1 MHDIDDVYEILD
13 TATFAQSEE
22 SDMKRSNANVN
33 TDSPMG
39 AMLTYG
45 SEVAR
50 LWVDDTVLPQY
61 VKEAV
66 DDNIIYI
73 HDKDFYGLTMTCCQ
87 IDLSQLFEHGFNT
100 GHGHIRPPK
109 SIGTAAALAC
119 IAIQSNQN
127 DMFGGQSVPAFD
139 YYLAPYVKMTYEK
152 NVAELN
158 RLVSAFGGKPDQ
170 YSRVPEFAWNK
181 TVEQTDQAMEALIH
195 NLNTMHS
202 RAGAQVPFSS
212 LNYGTDT
219 SRWGRQVIHSLLK
232 ATHQGMG
239 NGETPIFPVQIFK
252 IKEGVNYNP
261 EDPNYDLF
269 QLAMRV
275 SAERLFPNFSF
286 MDSPYNAQYLKRDED
301 GHIDPDT
308 EVAYMGCADAR
319 ETITVKDG
327 DSVNVMGIGAAVKKY
342 AEREDVSV
350 WDSNAG
356 RFVKVLTWIEN
367 PERGNWFHVKFSNGR
382 SLTLTGDHP
391 LPTQRGRVFVEDMVV
406 GDKVPIADTPVIDGE
421 RKTSLYDPWLLGV
434 LVCDSSYDGNMM
446 VSLGLD
452 EYDIATR
459 IKAVCGERNV
469 RFKEQHRGEKGN
481 YLEVHIKRGSGLSK
495 QLLTD
500 LFGGVRKMDRSL
512 PCDFLAWNR
521 HDRLELLAGIIDAD
535 GYINTGK
542 GCTIQIGSTN
552 KTLALQQLELLRS
565 LGVPAKLYENFYGNG
580 DKIRYRVEA
589 QAPDDLMLTSAKKQV
604 KMGAAR
610 SKPKNAKYAQV
621 VSIEFI
627 GERGKKSY
635 DLETESDRFDLSGIN
650 SHNCRT
656 RVMAN
661 VNGPET
667 TSGRGN
673 LSFTSVNLVRCALE
687 SKGSFDIFLK
697 NVYDACTIARDQLLH
712 RFEIQKHRHVYNY
725 PFLMGNGVYL
735 DSGDLEW
742 DDEIESALV
751 HGTLS
756 IGFIGLAEAMF
767 CIFGQHHGE
776 SDAVWKHAFDTVRF
790 MRDFCDRESEE
801 HRLNFSLLATP
812 AEGLSGKFV
821 GKDKEKFGEIPG
833 VTDKDYYTN
842 SFHVPVYYN
851 IGVAEKIEKEAPF
864 HSLCNAGH
872 ITYVELDGDT
882 TSNLSAFETIVR
894 HMHDCGIGYGA
905 INHPVDRCP
914 ICNYQGVIYDECPK
928 CHRKEFEAVPEEY
941 RSMIDDLRR
950 TMGTH

>member
-181 TVEQTDQAMEALIH
+181 TVEQTDQAMEALVH

-202 RAGAQVPFSS
+202 RAGAQVPFST

-308 EVAYMGCADAR
+308 EVAYMG
-319 ETITVKDG
+319 
-327 DSVNVMGIGAAVKKY
+327 
-342 AEREDVSV
+342 
-350 WDSNAG
+350 
-356 RFVKVLTWIEN
+356 
-367 PERGNWFHVKFSNGR
+367 
-382 SLTLTGDHP
+382 
-391 LPTQRGRVFVEDMVV
+391 
-406 GDKVPIADTPVIDGE
+406 
-421 RKTSLYDPWLLGV
+421 
-434 LVCDSSYDGNMM
+434 
-446 VSLGLD
+446 
-452 EYDIATR
+452 
-459 IKAVCGERNV
+459 
-469 RFKEQHRGEKGN
+469 
-481 YLEVHIKRGSGLSK
+481 
-495 QLLTD
+495 
-500 LFGGVRKMDRSL
+500 
-512 PCDFLAWNR
+512 
-521 HDRLELLAGIIDAD
+521 
-535 GYINTGK
+535 
-542 GCTIQIGSTN
+542 
-552 KTLALQQLELLRS
+552 
-565 LGVPAKLYENFYGNG
+565 
-580 DKIRYRVEA
+580 
-589 QAPDDLMLTSAKKQV
+589 
-604 KMGAAR
+604 
-610 SKPKNAKYAQV
+610 
-621 VSIEFI
+621 
-627 GERGKKSY
+627 
-635 DLETESDRFDLSGIN
+635 
-650 SHNCRT
+650 CRT

>member
-66 DDNIIYI
+66 DDNLIWI

-127 DMFGGQSVPAFD
+127 DMFGGQAVPAFD

-202 RAGAQVPFSS
+202 RAGAQVPFST

-219 SRWGRQVIHSLLK
+219 SRWGRQVIYSLLK
-232 ATHQGMG
+232 ATHRGMG

-308 EVAYMGCADAR
+308 EVAYMG
-319 ETITVKDG
+319 
-327 DSVNVMGIGAAVKKY
+327 
-342 AEREDVSV
+342 
-350 WDSNAG
+350 
-356 RFVKVLTWIEN
+356 
-367 PERGNWFHVKFSNGR
+367 
-382 SLTLTGDHP
+382 
-391 LPTQRGRVFVEDMVV
+391 
-406 GDKVPIADTPVIDGE
+406 
-421 RKTSLYDPWLLGV
+421 
-434 LVCDSSYDGNMM
+434 
-446 VSLGLD
+446 
-452 EYDIATR
+452 
-459 IKAVCGERNV
+459 
-469 RFKEQHRGEKGN
+469 
-481 YLEVHIKRGSGLSK
+481 
-495 QLLTD
+495 
-500 LFGGVRKMDRSL
+500 
-512 PCDFLAWNR
+512 
-521 HDRLELLAGIIDAD
+521 
-535 GYINTGK
+535 
-542 GCTIQIGSTN
+542 
-552 KTLALQQLELLRS
+552 
-565 LGVPAKLYENFYGNG
+565 
-580 DKIRYRVEA
+580 
-589 QAPDDLMLTSAKKQV
+589 
-604 KMGAAR
+604 
-610 SKPKNAKYAQV
+610 
-621 VSIEFI
+621 
-627 GERGKKSY
+627 
-635 DLETESDRFDLSGIN
+635 
-650 SHNCRT
+650 CRT

-905 INHPVDRCP
+905 VNHPVDRDP
-914 ICNYQGVIYDECPK
+914 ICGYRGVIYDTCP
-928 CHRKEFEAVPEEY
+928 CCGRKEFEAVPMEKRKMVDEI
-941 RSMIDDLRR
+941 RKSGLM
-950 TMGTH
+950 

>member
-1 MHDIDDVYEILD
+1 MSGRRNMHDIDDVYEILD

-50 LWVDDTVLPQY
+50 LWVDDTIIPQY

-286 MDSPYNAQYLKRDED
+286 MDAPYNAQYLKRDED

-308 EVAYMGCADAR
+308 EVAYMG
-319 ETITVKDG
+319 
-327 DSVNVMGIGAAVKKY
+327 
-342 AEREDVSV
+342 
-350 WDSNAG
+350 
-356 RFVKVLTWIEN
+356 
-367 PERGNWFHVKFSNGR
+367 
-382 SLTLTGDHP
+382 
-391 LPTQRGRVFVEDMVV
+391 
-406 GDKVPIADTPVIDGE
+406 
-421 RKTSLYDPWLLGV
+421 
-434 LVCDSSYDGNMM
+434 
-446 VSLGLD
+446 
-452 EYDIATR
+452 
-459 IKAVCGERNV
+459 
-469 RFKEQHRGEKGN
+469 
-481 YLEVHIKRGSGLSK
+481 
-495 QLLTD
+495 
-500 LFGGVRKMDRSL
+500 
-512 PCDFLAWNR
+512 
-521 HDRLELLAGIIDAD
+521 
-535 GYINTGK
+535 
-542 GCTIQIGSTN
+542 
-552 KTLALQQLELLRS
+552 
-565 LGVPAKLYENFYGNG
+565 
-580 DKIRYRVEA
+580 
-589 QAPDDLMLTSAKKQV
+589 
-604 KMGAAR
+604 
-610 SKPKNAKYAQV
+610 
-621 VSIEFI
+621 
-627 GERGKKSY
+627 
-635 DLETESDRFDLSGIN
+635 
-650 SHNCRT
+650 CRT

-697 NVYDACTIARDQLLH
+697 NVYDACAIARDQLLH

-914 ICNYQGVIYDECPK
+914 ICGYQGVIYDECPT

>member
-1 MHDIDDVYEILD
+1 MHTIEDVYNILD
-13 TATFAQSEE
+13 IATFVQSED

-33 TDSPMG
+33 TDSSMG

-45 SEVAR
+45 SETAR
-50 LWVDDTVLPQY
+50 LWINDVVLPEY
-61 VKEAV
+61 VKDAV
-66 DDNIIYI
+66 DNNLIWI
-73 HDKDFYGLTMTCCQ
+73 HDCDFYGLTMTCCQ

-109 SIGTAAALAC
+109 SIDTAAALAC

-202 RAGAQVPFSS
+202 RAGAQVPFST

-308 EVAYMGCADAR
+308 EVAYMG
-319 ETITVKDG
+319 
-327 DSVNVMGIGAAVKKY
+327 
-342 AEREDVSV
+342 
-350 WDSNAG
+350 
-356 RFVKVLTWIEN
+356 
-367 PERGNWFHVKFSNGR
+367 
-382 SLTLTGDHP
+382 
-391 LPTQRGRVFVEDMVV
+391 
-406 GDKVPIADTPVIDGE
+406 
-421 RKTSLYDPWLLGV
+421 
-434 LVCDSSYDGNMM
+434 
-446 VSLGLD
+446 
-452 EYDIATR
+452 
-459 IKAVCGERNV
+459 
-469 RFKEQHRGEKGN
+469 
-481 YLEVHIKRGSGLSK
+481 
-495 QLLTD
+495 
-500 LFGGVRKMDRSL
+500 
-512 PCDFLAWNR
+512 
-521 HDRLELLAGIIDAD
+521 
-535 GYINTGK
+535 
-542 GCTIQIGSTN
+542 
-552 KTLALQQLELLRS
+552 
-565 LGVPAKLYENFYGNG
+565 
-580 DKIRYRVEA
+580 
-589 QAPDDLMLTSAKKQV
+589 
-604 KMGAAR
+604 
-610 SKPKNAKYAQV
+610 
-621 VSIEFI
+621 
-627 GERGKKSY
+627 
-635 DLETESDRFDLSGIN
+635 
-650 SHNCRT
+650 CRT

-905 INHPVDRCP
+905 INHPVDRDP
-914 ICNYQGVIYDECPK
+914 ICGYRRVIYDTCP
-928 CHRKEFEAVPEEY
+928 CCGRKEFEAVPMEK
-941 RSMIDDLRR
+941 RSDICLK
-950 TMGTH
+950 

>member
-1 MHDIDDVYEILD
+1 MSGRRNMHTIEDVYNILD
-13 TATFAQSEE
+13 TATFVQSED

-33 TDSPMG
+33 TDSSMG

-45 SEVAR
+45 SETAR
-50 LWVDDTVLPQY
+50 LWINDVVLPEY
-61 VKEAV
+61 VKDAV
-66 DDNIIYI
+66 DNNLIWI
-73 HDKDFYGLTMTCCQ
+73 HDCDFYGLTMTCCQ

-158 RLVSAFGGKPDQ
+158 RLASAFGGKPDQ

-181 TVEQTDQAMEALIH
+181 TVEQTDQAMEALVH

-202 RAGAQVPFSS
+202 RAGAQVPFST

-308 EVAYMGCADAR
+308 EVAYMG
-319 ETITVKDG
+319 
-327 DSVNVMGIGAAVKKY
+327 
-342 AEREDVSV
+342 
-350 WDSNAG
+350 
-356 RFVKVLTWIEN
+356 
-367 PERGNWFHVKFSNGR
+367 
-382 SLTLTGDHP
+382 
-391 LPTQRGRVFVEDMVV
+391 
-406 GDKVPIADTPVIDGE
+406 
-421 RKTSLYDPWLLGV
+421 
-434 LVCDSSYDGNMM
+434 
-446 VSLGLD
+446 
-452 EYDIATR
+452 
-459 IKAVCGERNV
+459 
-469 RFKEQHRGEKGN
+469 
-481 YLEVHIKRGSGLSK
+481 
-495 QLLTD
+495 
-500 LFGGVRKMDRSL
+500 
-512 PCDFLAWNR
+512 
-521 HDRLELLAGIIDAD
+521 
-535 GYINTGK
+535 
-542 GCTIQIGSTN
+542 
-552 KTLALQQLELLRS
+552 
-565 LGVPAKLYENFYGNG
+565 
-580 DKIRYRVEA
+580 
-589 QAPDDLMLTSAKKQV
+589 
-604 KMGAAR
+604 
-610 SKPKNAKYAQV
+610 
-621 VSIEFI
+621 
-627 GERGKKSY
+627 
-635 DLETESDRFDLSGIN
+635 
-650 SHNCRT
+650 CRT

-821 GKDKEKFGEIPG
+821 VKDKEKFGEIPG

-905 INHPVDRCP
+905 INHPVDRDP
-914 ICNYQGVIYDECPK
+914 ICGYRGVIYDTCP
-928 CHRKEFEAVPEEY
+928 CCGRKEFEAVPMEK
-941 RSMIDDLRR
+941 RSDICLK
-950 TMGTH
+950 

>member
-1 MHDIDDVYEILD
+1 MSGRRNMHDIDDVYEILD
-13 TATFAQSEE
+13 TATFTQSEE

-50 LWVDDTVLPQY
+50 LWVDDTVLPPY

-66 DDNIIYI
+66 DNNLIWI

-127 DMFGGQSVPAFD
+127 DMFGGQAVPAFD

-158 RLVSAFGGKPDQ
+158 RLVSALGGKPDQ

-181 TVEQTDQAMEALIH
+181 TVEQTDQAMEALVH

-219 SRWGRQVIHSLLK
+219 SRWGRQVIYSLLK
-232 ATHQGMG
+232 ATHRGMG

-286 MDSPYNAQYLKRDED
+286 LDAPYNAQYLKRDED

-406 GDKVPIADTPVIDGE
+406 GDKVPIADTPVINGE
-421 RKTSLYDPWLLGV
+421 AR
-434 LVCDSSYDGNMM
+434 
-446 VSLGLD
+446 
-452 EYDIATR
+452 
-459 IKAVCGERNV
+459 
-469 RFKEQHRGEKGN
+469 
-481 YLEVHIKRGSGLSK
+481 
-495 QLLTD
+495 
-500 LFGGVRKMDRSL
+500 
-512 PCDFLAWNR
+512 
-521 HDRLELLAGIIDAD
+521 
-535 GYINTGK
+535 
-542 GCTIQIGSTN
+542 
-552 KTLALQQLELLRS
+552 
-565 LGVPAKLYENFYGNG
+565 
-580 DKIRYRVEA
+580 
-589 QAPDDLMLTSAKKQV
+589 
-604 KMGAAR
+604 GAAR
-610 SKPKNAKYAQV
+610 SKPKNAKYTQV

-656 RVMAN
+656 RVMSN

-697 NVYDACTIARDQLLH
+697 NVYDACTVARDQLLH

-776 SDAVWKHAFDTVRF
+776 SDAVWEHAFDTVRF

-821 GKDKEKFGEIPG
+821 VKDKEKFGEIPG

-882 TSNLSAFETIVR
+882 TNNLSAFETIVR

-905 INHPVDRCP
+905 INHSVDRDP
-914 ICNYQGVIYDECPK
+914 ICGYRGVIYDTCP
-928 CHRKEFEAVPEEY
+928 CCGRKEFEAVPMEK
-941 RSMIDDLRR
+941 RSDICLK
-950 TMGTH
+950 

>member
-13 TATFAQSEE
+13 IATFAQSEE

-50 LWVDDTVLPQY
+50 LWVNDTIIPQY

-66 DDNIIYI
+66 DNNLIWI
-73 HDKDFYGLTMTCCQ
+73 HDCDFYGLTMTCCQ

-181 TVEQTDQAMEALIH
+181 TVEQTDQAMEALVH

-202 RAGAQVPFSS
+202 RAGAQVPFST

-382 SLTLTGDHP
+382 LLTLTGDHP

-406 GDKVPIADTPVIDGE
+406 GDKVPVANPPVINGE
-421 RKTSLYDPWLLGV
+421 
-434 LVCDSSYDGNMM
+434 
-446 VSLGLD
+446 
-452 EYDIATR
+452 A
-459 IKAVCGERNV
+459 
-469 RFKEQHRGEKGN
+469 
-481 YLEVHIKRGSGLSK
+481 
-495 QLLTD
+495 
-500 LFGGVRKMDRSL
+500 
-512 PCDFLAWNR
+512 
-521 HDRLELLAGIIDAD
+521 
-535 GYINTGK
+535 
-542 GCTIQIGSTN
+542 
-552 KTLALQQLELLRS
+552 
-565 LGVPAKLYENFYGNG
+565 
-580 DKIRYRVEA
+580 
-589 QAPDDLMLTSAKKQV
+589 
-604 KMGAAR
+604 MGAAR
-610 SKPKNAKYAQV
+610 SKPKNAKYTQV

-635 DLETESDRFDLSGIN
+635 DVETESDRFDLSGIN

-905 INHPVDRCP
+905 INHPVDRDP
-914 ICNYQGVIYDECPK
+914 ICGYRGVIYDTCP
-928 CHRKEFEAVPEEY
+928 CCGRKEFEAVPMEK
-941 RSMIDDLRR
+941 RSDICLK
-950 TMGTH
+950 

>member
-61 VKEAV
+61 AKEAV

-158 RLVSAFGGKPDQ
+158 RLASAFGGKPDQ

-308 EVAYMGCADAR
+308 EVAYMGC
-319 ETITVKDG
+319 
-327 DSVNVMGIGAAVKKY
+327 
-342 AEREDVSV
+342 
-350 WDSNAG
+350 
-356 RFVKVLTWIEN
+356 
-367 PERGNWFHVKFSNGR
+367 
-382 SLTLTGDHP
+382 
-391 LPTQRGRVFVEDMVV
+391 
-406 GDKVPIADTPVIDGE
+406 
-421 RKTSLYDPWLLGV
+421 
-434 LVCDSSYDGNMM
+434 
-446 VSLGLD
+446 
-452 EYDIATR
+452 
-459 IKAVCGERNV
+459 
-469 RFKEQHRGEKGN
+469 
-481 YLEVHIKRGSGLSK
+481 
-495 QLLTD
+495 
-500 LFGGVRKMDRSL
+500 
-512 PCDFLAWNR
+512 
-521 HDRLELLAGIIDAD
+521 
-535 GYINTGK
+535 
-542 GCTIQIGSTN
+542 
-552 KTLALQQLELLRS
+552 
-565 LGVPAKLYENFYGNG
+565 
-580 DKIRYRVEA
+580 
-589 QAPDDLMLTSAKKQV
+589 
-604 KMGAAR
+604 
-610 SKPKNAKYAQV
+610 
-621 VSIEFI
+621 
-627 GERGKKSY
+627 
-635 DLETESDRFDLSGIN
+635 
-650 SHNCRT
+650 RT

-776 SDAVWKHAFDTVRF
+776 SDAVWRHAFDTVRF

-821 GKDKEKFGEIPG
+821 VKDKEKFGEIPG

-882 TSNLSAFETIVR
+882 TNNLSAFETIVR

-905 INHPVDRCP
+905 INHPVDRDP
-914 ICNYQGVIYDECPK
+914 ICGYRGVIYDTCP
-928 CHRKEFEAVPEEY
+928 CCGRKEFEAVPMEK
-941 RSMIDDLRR
+941 RSDICLK
-950 TMGTH
+950 

>member
-50 LWVDDTVLPQY
+50 LWVDDTIIPQY

-202 RAGAQVPFSS
+202 RAGAQVPFST

-406 GDKVPIADTPVIDGE
+406 GDKVPVANPPVINGE
-421 RKTSLYDPWLLGV
+421 
-434 LVCDSSYDGNMM
+434 
-446 VSLGLD
+446 
-452 EYDIATR
+452 A
-459 IKAVCGERNV
+459 
-469 RFKEQHRGEKGN
+469 
-481 YLEVHIKRGSGLSK
+481 
-495 QLLTD
+495 
-500 LFGGVRKMDRSL
+500 
-512 PCDFLAWNR
+512 
-521 HDRLELLAGIIDAD
+521 
-535 GYINTGK
+535 
-542 GCTIQIGSTN
+542 
-552 KTLALQQLELLRS
+552 
-565 LGVPAKLYENFYGNG
+565 
-580 DKIRYRVEA
+580 
-589 QAPDDLMLTSAKKQV
+589 
-604 KMGAAR
+604 MGAAR

-735 DSGDLEW
+735 DSDDLEW

-776 SDAVWKHAFDTVRF
+776 SDAVWEHAFDTVRF

-821 GKDKEKFGEIPG
+821 VKDKEKFGEIPG

-905 INHPVDRCP
+905 INHPVDRDP
-914 ICNYQGVIYDECPK
+914 ICGYRGVIYDTCP
-928 CHRKEFEAVPEEY
+928 CCGRKEFEAVPMEK
-941 RSMIDDLRR
+941 RSDICLK
-950 TMGTH
+950 

>member
-50 LWVDDTVLPQY
+50 LWVDDTVIPQY

-139 YYLAPYVKMTYEK
+139 YYLAPYVKLSYEK

-158 RLVSAFGGKPDQ
+158 RLVSVFGGKPDQ

-219 SRWGRQVIHSLLK
+219 SRWGRQVVRSLLK
-232 ATHQGMG
+232 ATHEGMG

-252 IKEGVNYNP
+252 IKEGVNY
-261 EDPNYDLF
+261 EAGDPNYDLF

-286 MDSPYNAQYLKRDED
+286 MDAPYNAQYLKRDED

-308 EVAYMGCADAR
+308 EVAYMG
-319 ETITVKDG
+319 
-327 DSVNVMGIGAAVKKY
+327 
-342 AEREDVSV
+342 
-350 WDSNAG
+350 
-356 RFVKVLTWIEN
+356 
-367 PERGNWFHVKFSNGR
+367 
-382 SLTLTGDHP
+382 
-391 LPTQRGRVFVEDMVV
+391 
-406 GDKVPIADTPVIDGE
+406 
-421 RKTSLYDPWLLGV
+421 
-434 LVCDSSYDGNMM
+434 
-446 VSLGLD
+446 
-452 EYDIATR
+452 
-459 IKAVCGERNV
+459 
-469 RFKEQHRGEKGN
+469 
-481 YLEVHIKRGSGLSK
+481 
-495 QLLTD
+495 
-500 LFGGVRKMDRSL
+500 
-512 PCDFLAWNR
+512 
-521 HDRLELLAGIIDAD
+521 
-535 GYINTGK
+535 
-542 GCTIQIGSTN
+542 
-552 KTLALQQLELLRS
+552 
-565 LGVPAKLYENFYGNG
+565 
-580 DKIRYRVEA
+580 
-589 QAPDDLMLTSAKKQV
+589 
-604 KMGAAR
+604 
-610 SKPKNAKYAQV
+610 
-621 VSIEFI
+621 
-627 GERGKKSY
+627 
-635 DLETESDRFDLSGIN
+635 
-650 SHNCRT
+650 CRT

-735 DSGDLEW
+735 DSSNLEW

-767 CIFGQHHGE
+767 YIFGQHHGE
-776 SDAVWKHAFDTVRF
+776 SDAVWEHAFDTIRF
-790 MRDFCDRESEE
+790 MRDFCDKESEKYE
-801 HRLNFSLLATP
+801 LNFSLLATP

-842 SFHVPVYYN
+842 SFHIPVYYN

-882 TSNLSAFETIVR
+882 TNNLSAFETIIR
-894 HMHDCGIGYGA
+894 HMHDCGVGYGS
-905 INHPVDRCP
+905 INHPVDRDP
-914 ICNYQGVIYDECPK
+914 ICGYRGVIYDTCP
-928 CHRKEFEAVPEEY
+928 CCGRKEFEAVPMEK
-941 RSMIDDLRR
+941 RSDICLK
-950 TMGTH
+950 

>member
-181 TVEQTDQAMEALIH
+181 TVEQTDQAMEALVH

-202 RAGAQVPFSS
+202 RAGAQVPFST

-406 GDKVPIADTPVIDGE
+406 GDKVPVANPPVINGE
-421 RKTSLYDPWLLGV
+421 
-434 LVCDSSYDGNMM
+434 
-446 VSLGLD
+446 
-452 EYDIATR
+452 A
-459 IKAVCGERNV
+459 
-469 RFKEQHRGEKGN
+469 
-481 YLEVHIKRGSGLSK
+481 
-495 QLLTD
+495 
-500 LFGGVRKMDRSL
+500 
-512 PCDFLAWNR
+512 
-521 HDRLELLAGIIDAD
+521 
-535 GYINTGK
+535 
-542 GCTIQIGSTN
+542 
-552 KTLALQQLELLRS
+552 
-565 LGVPAKLYENFYGNG
+565 
-580 DKIRYRVEA
+580 
-589 QAPDDLMLTSAKKQV
+589 
-604 KMGAAR
+604 MGAAR

-697 NVYDACTIARDQLLH
+697 NVYDACAIARDQLLH

>member
-1 MHDIDDVYEILD
+1 MSGRRNMHDIDDVYEILD

-158 RLVSAFGGKPDQ
+158 RLASAFGGKPDQ

-181 TVEQTDQAMEALIH
+181 TVEQTDQAMEALVH

-219 SRWGRQVIHSLLK
+219 SRWGRQVIYSLLK
-232 ATHQGMG
+232 ATHRGMG

-308 EVAYMGCADAR
+308 EVAYMG
-319 ETITVKDG
+319 
-327 DSVNVMGIGAAVKKY
+327 
-342 AEREDVSV
+342 
-350 WDSNAG
+350 
-356 RFVKVLTWIEN
+356 
-367 PERGNWFHVKFSNGR
+367 
-382 SLTLTGDHP
+382 
-391 LPTQRGRVFVEDMVV
+391 
-406 GDKVPIADTPVIDGE
+406 
-421 RKTSLYDPWLLGV
+421 
-434 LVCDSSYDGNMM
+434 
-446 VSLGLD
+446 
-452 EYDIATR
+452 
-459 IKAVCGERNV
+459 
-469 RFKEQHRGEKGN
+469 
-481 YLEVHIKRGSGLSK
+481 
-495 QLLTD
+495 
-500 LFGGVRKMDRSL
+500 
-512 PCDFLAWNR
+512 
-521 HDRLELLAGIIDAD
+521 
-535 GYINTGK
+535 
-542 GCTIQIGSTN
+542 
-552 KTLALQQLELLRS
+552 
-565 LGVPAKLYENFYGNG
+565 
-580 DKIRYRVEA
+580 
-589 QAPDDLMLTSAKKQV
+589 
-604 KMGAAR
+604 
-610 SKPKNAKYAQV
+610 
-621 VSIEFI
+621 
-627 GERGKKSY
+627 
-635 DLETESDRFDLSGIN
+635 
-650 SHNCRT
+650 CRT

-776 SDAVWKHAFDTVRF
+776 SDAVWEHAFDTVRF

-821 GKDKEKFGEIPG
+821 VKDKEKFGEIPG

-882 TSNLSAFETIVR
+882 TNNLSAFETIVR

-905 INHPVDRCP
+905 INHPVDRDP
-914 ICNYQGVIYDECPK
+914 ICGYRGVIYDTCP
-928 CHRKEFEAVPEEY
+928 CCGRKEFEAVPMEK
-941 RSMIDDLRR
+941 RSDICLK
-950 TMGTH
+950 

>member
-13 TATFAQSEE
+13 TATFTQSEE

-50 LWVDDTVLPQY
+50 LWVDDTVLPLY

-66 DDNIIYI
+66 DNNLIWI

-127 DMFGGQSVPAFD
+127 DMFGGQAVPAFD

-158 RLVSAFGGKPDQ
+158 RLVSALGGKPDQ

-181 TVEQTDQAMEALIH
+181 TVEQTDQAMEALVH

-219 SRWGRQVIHSLLK
+219 SRWGRQVIYSLLK
-232 ATHQGMG
+232 ATHRGMG

-286 MDSPYNAQYLKRDED
+286 LDAPYNAQYLKRDED

-406 GDKVPIADTPVIDGE
+406 GDKVPIADTPVINGE
-421 RKTSLYDPWLLGV
+421 AR
-434 LVCDSSYDGNMM
+434 
-446 VSLGLD
+446 
-452 EYDIATR
+452 
-459 IKAVCGERNV
+459 
-469 RFKEQHRGEKGN
+469 
-481 YLEVHIKRGSGLSK
+481 
-495 QLLTD
+495 
-500 LFGGVRKMDRSL
+500 
-512 PCDFLAWNR
+512 
-521 HDRLELLAGIIDAD
+521 
-535 GYINTGK
+535 
-542 GCTIQIGSTN
+542 
-552 KTLALQQLELLRS
+552 
-565 LGVPAKLYENFYGNG
+565 
-580 DKIRYRVEA
+580 
-589 QAPDDLMLTSAKKQV
+589 
-604 KMGAAR
+604 GAAR
-610 SKPKNAKYAQV
+610 SKPKNAKYTQV

-656 RVMAN
+656 RVMSN

-697 NVYDACTIARDQLLH
+697 NVYDACTVARDQLLH

-776 SDAVWKHAFDTVRF
+776 SDAVWEHAFDTVRF

-821 GKDKEKFGEIPG
+821 VKDKEKFGEIPG

-842 SFHVPVYYN
+842 SFHIPVYYN

-882 TSNLSAFETIVR
+882 TNNLSAFETIVR

-905 INHPVDRCP
+905 INHPVDRDP
-914 ICNYQGVIYDECPK
+914 ICGYRGVIYDTCP
-928 CHRKEFEAVPEEY
+928 CCGRKEFEAVPMEK
-941 RSMIDDLRR
+941 RSDICLK
-950 TMGTH
+950 

>member
-181 TVEQTDQAMEALIH
+181 TVEQTDQAMEALVH

-202 RAGAQVPFSS
+202 RAGAQVPFST

-286 MDSPYNAQYLKRDED
+286 MDAPYNAQYLKRDED

-308 EVAYMGCADAR
+308 EVAYMG
-319 ETITVKDG
+319 
-327 DSVNVMGIGAAVKKY
+327 
-342 AEREDVSV
+342 
-350 WDSNAG
+350 
-356 RFVKVLTWIEN
+356 
-367 PERGNWFHVKFSNGR
+367 
-382 SLTLTGDHP
+382 
-391 LPTQRGRVFVEDMVV
+391 
-406 GDKVPIADTPVIDGE
+406 
-421 RKTSLYDPWLLGV
+421 
-434 LVCDSSYDGNMM
+434 
-446 VSLGLD
+446 
-452 EYDIATR
+452 
-459 IKAVCGERNV
+459 
-469 RFKEQHRGEKGN
+469 
-481 YLEVHIKRGSGLSK
+481 
-495 QLLTD
+495 
-500 LFGGVRKMDRSL
+500 
-512 PCDFLAWNR
+512 
-521 HDRLELLAGIIDAD
+521 
-535 GYINTGK
+535 
-542 GCTIQIGSTN
+542 
-552 KTLALQQLELLRS
+552 
-565 LGVPAKLYENFYGNG
+565 
-580 DKIRYRVEA
+580 
-589 QAPDDLMLTSAKKQV
+589 
-604 KMGAAR
+604 
-610 SKPKNAKYAQV
+610 
-621 VSIEFI
+621 
-627 GERGKKSY
+627 
-635 DLETESDRFDLSGIN
+635 
-650 SHNCRT
+650 CRT

-735 DSGDLEW
+735 DSDDLEW

-905 INHPVDRCP
+905 INHPVDRDP
-914 ICNYQGVIYDECPK
+914 ICGYRGVIYDTCP
-928 CHRKEFEAVPEEY
+928 CCGRKEFEAVPMEK
-941 RSMIDDLRR
+941 RSDICLK
-950 TMGTH
+950 

>member
-50 LWVDDTVLPQY
+50 LWVDDTVLPPY

-66 DDNIIYI
+66 DNNLIWI

-127 DMFGGQSVPAFD
+127 DMFGGQAVPAFD

-158 RLVSAFGGKPDQ
+158 RLVSALGGKPDQ

-181 TVEQTDQAMEALIH
+181 TVEQTDQAMEALVH

-219 SRWGRQVIHSLLK
+219 SRWGRQVIYSLLK
-232 ATHQGMG
+232 ATHRGMG

-308 EVAYMGCADAR
+308 EVAYMG
-319 ETITVKDG
+319 
-327 DSVNVMGIGAAVKKY
+327 
-342 AEREDVSV
+342 
-350 WDSNAG
+350 
-356 RFVKVLTWIEN
+356 
-367 PERGNWFHVKFSNGR
+367 
-382 SLTLTGDHP
+382 
-391 LPTQRGRVFVEDMVV
+391 
-406 GDKVPIADTPVIDGE
+406 
-421 RKTSLYDPWLLGV
+421 
-434 LVCDSSYDGNMM
+434 
-446 VSLGLD
+446 
-452 EYDIATR
+452 
-459 IKAVCGERNV
+459 
-469 RFKEQHRGEKGN
+469 
-481 YLEVHIKRGSGLSK
+481 
-495 QLLTD
+495 
-500 LFGGVRKMDRSL
+500 
-512 PCDFLAWNR
+512 
-521 HDRLELLAGIIDAD
+521 
-535 GYINTGK
+535 
-542 GCTIQIGSTN
+542 
-552 KTLALQQLELLRS
+552 
-565 LGVPAKLYENFYGNG
+565 
-580 DKIRYRVEA
+580 
-589 QAPDDLMLTSAKKQV
+589 
-604 KMGAAR
+604 
-610 SKPKNAKYAQV
+610 
-621 VSIEFI
+621 
-627 GERGKKSY
+627 
-635 DLETESDRFDLSGIN
+635 
-650 SHNCRT
+650 CRT

-776 SDAVWKHAFDTVRF
+776 SDAVWRHAFDTVRF

-821 GKDKEKFGEIPG
+821 VKDKEKFGEIPG

-882 TSNLSAFETIVR
+882 TNNLSAFETIVR

-905 INHPVDRCP
+905 INHPVDRDP
-914 ICNYQGVIYDECPK
+914 ICGYRGVIYDTCP
-928 CHRKEFEAVPEEY
+928 CCGRKEFEAVPMEK
-941 RSMIDDLRR
+941 RSDICLK
-950 TMGTH
+950 

>member
-1 MHDIDDVYEILD
+1 MSGRRNMHDIDDVYEILD

-50 LWVDDTVLPQY
+50 LWVDDTIIPQY

-202 RAGAQVPFSS
+202 RAGAQVPFST

-286 MDSPYNAQYLKRDED
+286 MDAPYNAQYLKRDED

-308 EVAYMGCADAR
+308 EVAYMG
-319 ETITVKDG
+319 
-327 DSVNVMGIGAAVKKY
+327 
-342 AEREDVSV
+342 
-350 WDSNAG
+350 
-356 RFVKVLTWIEN
+356 
-367 PERGNWFHVKFSNGR
+367 
-382 SLTLTGDHP
+382 
-391 LPTQRGRVFVEDMVV
+391 
-406 GDKVPIADTPVIDGE
+406 
-421 RKTSLYDPWLLGV
+421 
-434 LVCDSSYDGNMM
+434 
-446 VSLGLD
+446 
-452 EYDIATR
+452 
-459 IKAVCGERNV
+459 
-469 RFKEQHRGEKGN
+469 
-481 YLEVHIKRGSGLSK
+481 
-495 QLLTD
+495 
-500 LFGGVRKMDRSL
+500 
-512 PCDFLAWNR
+512 
-521 HDRLELLAGIIDAD
+521 
-535 GYINTGK
+535 
-542 GCTIQIGSTN
+542 
-552 KTLALQQLELLRS
+552 
-565 LGVPAKLYENFYGNG
+565 
-580 DKIRYRVEA
+580 
-589 QAPDDLMLTSAKKQV
+589 
-604 KMGAAR
+604 
-610 SKPKNAKYAQV
+610 
-621 VSIEFI
+621 
-627 GERGKKSY
+627 
-635 DLETESDRFDLSGIN
+635 
-650 SHNCRT
+650 CRT

-914 ICNYQGVIYDECPK
+914 ICGYQGVIYDECPT

>member
-50 LWVDDTVLPQY
+50 LWVDDTIIPQY

-181 TVEQTDQAMEALIH
+181 TVEQTDQAMEALVH

-202 RAGAQVPFSS
+202 RAGAQVPFST

-308 EVAYMGCADAR
+308 EVAYMG
-319 ETITVKDG
+319 
-327 DSVNVMGIGAAVKKY
+327 
-342 AEREDVSV
+342 
-350 WDSNAG
+350 
-356 RFVKVLTWIEN
+356 
-367 PERGNWFHVKFSNGR
+367 
-382 SLTLTGDHP
+382 
-391 LPTQRGRVFVEDMVV
+391 
-406 GDKVPIADTPVIDGE
+406 
-421 RKTSLYDPWLLGV
+421 
-434 LVCDSSYDGNMM
+434 
-446 VSLGLD
+446 
-452 EYDIATR
+452 
-459 IKAVCGERNV
+459 
-469 RFKEQHRGEKGN
+469 
-481 YLEVHIKRGSGLSK
+481 
-495 QLLTD
+495 
-500 LFGGVRKMDRSL
+500 
-512 PCDFLAWNR
+512 
-521 HDRLELLAGIIDAD
+521 
-535 GYINTGK
+535 
-542 GCTIQIGSTN
+542 
-552 KTLALQQLELLRS
+552 
-565 LGVPAKLYENFYGNG
+565 
-580 DKIRYRVEA
+580 
-589 QAPDDLMLTSAKKQV
+589 
-604 KMGAAR
+604 
-610 SKPKNAKYAQV
+610 
-621 VSIEFI
+621 
-627 GERGKKSY
+627 
-635 DLETESDRFDLSGIN
+635 
-650 SHNCRT
+650 CRT

-905 INHPVDRCP
+905 INHPVDRDP
-914 ICNYQGVIYDECPK
+914 ICGYRGVIYDTCP
-928 CHRKEFEAVPEEY
+928 CCGRKEFEAVPMEK
-941 RSMIDDLRR
+941 RSDICLK
-950 TMGTH
+950 

>member
-50 LWVDDTVLPQY
+50 LWVDDTIIPQY

-181 TVEQTDQAMEALIH
+181 TVEQTDQAMEALVH

-202 RAGAQVPFSS
+202 RAGAQVPFST

-308 EVAYMGCADAR
+308 EVAYMGC
-319 ETITVKDG
+319 
-327 DSVNVMGIGAAVKKY
+327 
-342 AEREDVSV
+342 
-350 WDSNAG
+350 
-356 RFVKVLTWIEN
+356 
-367 PERGNWFHVKFSNGR
+367 
-382 SLTLTGDHP
+382 
-391 LPTQRGRVFVEDMVV
+391 
-406 GDKVPIADTPVIDGE
+406 
-421 RKTSLYDPWLLGV
+421 
-434 LVCDSSYDGNMM
+434 
-446 VSLGLD
+446 
-452 EYDIATR
+452 
-459 IKAVCGERNV
+459 
-469 RFKEQHRGEKGN
+469 
-481 YLEVHIKRGSGLSK
+481 
-495 QLLTD
+495 
-500 LFGGVRKMDRSL
+500 
-512 PCDFLAWNR
+512 
-521 HDRLELLAGIIDAD
+521 
-535 GYINTGK
+535 
-542 GCTIQIGSTN
+542 
-552 KTLALQQLELLRS
+552 
-565 LGVPAKLYENFYGNG
+565 
-580 DKIRYRVEA
+580 
-589 QAPDDLMLTSAKKQV
+589 
-604 KMGAAR
+604 
-610 SKPKNAKYAQV
+610 
-621 VSIEFI
+621 
-627 GERGKKSY
+627 
-635 DLETESDRFDLSGIN
+635 
-650 SHNCRT
+650 RT

-661 VNGPET
+661 VNGPEI

-905 INHPVDRCP
+905 INHPVDRDP
-914 ICNYQGVIYDECPK
+914 ICGYRGVIYDTCP
-928 CHRKEFEAVPEEY
+928 CCGRKEFEAVPMEK
-941 RSMIDDLRR
+941 RSDICLK
-950 TMGTH
+950 

>member
-50 LWVDDTVLPQY
+50 LWVNDTIIPQY

-66 DDNIIYI
+66 DNNLIWI
-73 HDKDFYGLTMTCCQ
+73 HDCDFYGLTMTCCQ

-127 DMFGGQSVPAFD
+127 DMFGGQAVPAFD

-181 TVEQTDQAMEALIH
+181 TVEQTDQAMEALVH

-219 SRWGRQVIHSLLK
+219 SRWGRQVIYSLLK

-252 IKEGVNYNP
+252 VKEGVNYNP

-308 EVAYMGCADAR
+308 EVAYMG
-319 ETITVKDG
+319 
-327 DSVNVMGIGAAVKKY
+327 
-342 AEREDVSV
+342 
-350 WDSNAG
+350 
-356 RFVKVLTWIEN
+356 
-367 PERGNWFHVKFSNGR
+367 
-382 SLTLTGDHP
+382 
-391 LPTQRGRVFVEDMVV
+391 
-406 GDKVPIADTPVIDGE
+406 
-421 RKTSLYDPWLLGV
+421 
-434 LVCDSSYDGNMM
+434 
-446 VSLGLD
+446 
-452 EYDIATR
+452 
-459 IKAVCGERNV
+459 
-469 RFKEQHRGEKGN
+469 
-481 YLEVHIKRGSGLSK
+481 
-495 QLLTD
+495 
-500 LFGGVRKMDRSL
+500 
-512 PCDFLAWNR
+512 
-521 HDRLELLAGIIDAD
+521 
-535 GYINTGK
+535 
-542 GCTIQIGSTN
+542 
-552 KTLALQQLELLRS
+552 
-565 LGVPAKLYENFYGNG
+565 
-580 DKIRYRVEA
+580 
-589 QAPDDLMLTSAKKQV
+589 
-604 KMGAAR
+604 
-610 SKPKNAKYAQV
+610 
-621 VSIEFI
+621 
-627 GERGKKSY
+627 
-635 DLETESDRFDLSGIN
+635 
-650 SHNCRT
+650 CRT

>member
-1 MHDIDDVYEILD
+1 MSGRRNMHDIDDVYEILD

-181 TVEQTDQAMEALIH
+181 TVEQTDQAMEALVH

-202 RAGAQVPFSS
+202 RAGAQVPFST

-308 EVAYMGCADAR
+308 EVAYMG
-319 ETITVKDG
+319 
-327 DSVNVMGIGAAVKKY
+327 
-342 AEREDVSV
+342 
-350 WDSNAG
+350 
-356 RFVKVLTWIEN
+356 
-367 PERGNWFHVKFSNGR
+367 
-382 SLTLTGDHP
+382 
-391 LPTQRGRVFVEDMVV
+391 
-406 GDKVPIADTPVIDGE
+406 
-421 RKTSLYDPWLLGV
+421 
-434 LVCDSSYDGNMM
+434 
-446 VSLGLD
+446 
-452 EYDIATR
+452 
-459 IKAVCGERNV
+459 
-469 RFKEQHRGEKGN
+469 
-481 YLEVHIKRGSGLSK
+481 
-495 QLLTD
+495 
-500 LFGGVRKMDRSL
+500 
-512 PCDFLAWNR
+512 
-521 HDRLELLAGIIDAD
+521 
-535 GYINTGK
+535 
-542 GCTIQIGSTN
+542 
-552 KTLALQQLELLRS
+552 
-565 LGVPAKLYENFYGNG
+565 
-580 DKIRYRVEA
+580 
-589 QAPDDLMLTSAKKQV
+589 
-604 KMGAAR
+604 
-610 SKPKNAKYAQV
+610 
-621 VSIEFI
+621 
-627 GERGKKSY
+627 
-635 DLETESDRFDLSGIN
+635 
-650 SHNCRT
+650 CRT

>member
-1 MHDIDDVYEILD
+1 MHTIEDVYNILD
-13 TATFAQSEE
+13 TATFVQSED

-33 TDSPMG
+33 ADSSMG

-45 SEVAR
+45 SETAR
-50 LWVDDTVLPQY
+50 LWINDVVLPEY
-61 VKEAV
+61 VKDAV
-66 DDNIIYI
+66 DNNLIWI
-73 HDKDFYGLTMTCCQ
+73 HDCDFYGLTMTCCQ

-158 RLVSAFGGKPDQ
+158 RLASAFGGKPDQ

-181 TVEQTDQAMEALIH
+181 TVEQTDQAMEALVH

-202 RAGAQVPFSS
+202 RAGAQVPFST

-308 EVAYMGCADAR
+308 EVAYMG
-319 ETITVKDG
+319 
-327 DSVNVMGIGAAVKKY
+327 
-342 AEREDVSV
+342 
-350 WDSNAG
+350 
-356 RFVKVLTWIEN
+356 
-367 PERGNWFHVKFSNGR
+367 
-382 SLTLTGDHP
+382 
-391 LPTQRGRVFVEDMVV
+391 
-406 GDKVPIADTPVIDGE
+406 
-421 RKTSLYDPWLLGV
+421 
-434 LVCDSSYDGNMM
+434 
-446 VSLGLD
+446 
-452 EYDIATR
+452 
-459 IKAVCGERNV
+459 
-469 RFKEQHRGEKGN
+469 
-481 YLEVHIKRGSGLSK
+481 
-495 QLLTD
+495 
-500 LFGGVRKMDRSL
+500 
-512 PCDFLAWNR
+512 
-521 HDRLELLAGIIDAD
+521 
-535 GYINTGK
+535 
-542 GCTIQIGSTN
+542 
-552 KTLALQQLELLRS
+552 
-565 LGVPAKLYENFYGNG
+565 
-580 DKIRYRVEA
+580 
-589 QAPDDLMLTSAKKQV
+589 
-604 KMGAAR
+604 
-610 SKPKNAKYAQV
+610 
-621 VSIEFI
+621 
-627 GERGKKSY
+627 
-635 DLETESDRFDLSGIN
+635 
-650 SHNCRT
+650 CRT

-821 GKDKEKFGEIPG
+821 VKDKEKFGEIPG

-882 TSNLSAFETIVR
+882 TSNLSAFEAIVR

-905 INHPVDRCP
+905 INHPVDRDP
-914 ICNYQGVIYDECPK
+914 ICGYRGVIYDTCP
-928 CHRKEFEAVPEEY
+928 CCGRKEFEAVPMEK
-941 RSMIDDLRR
+941 RSDICLK
-950 TMGTH
+950 

>member
-13 TATFAQSEE
+13 TATFTQSEE

-50 LWVDDTVLPQY
+50 LWVDDTVLPPY

-66 DDNIIYI
+66 DNNLIWI

-127 DMFGGQSVPAFD
+127 DMFGGQAVPAFD

-158 RLVSAFGGKPDQ
+158 RLVSALGGKPDQ

-181 TVEQTDQAMEALIH
+181 TVEQTDQAMEALVH

-219 SRWGRQVIHSLLK
+219 SRWGRQVIYSLLK
-232 ATHQGMG
+232 ATHRGMG

-286 MDSPYNAQYLKRDED
+286 LDAPYNAQYLKRDED

-406 GDKVPIADTPVIDGE
+406 GDKVPIADTPVINGE
-421 RKTSLYDPWLLGV
+421 AR
-434 LVCDSSYDGNMM
+434 
-446 VSLGLD
+446 
-452 EYDIATR
+452 
-459 IKAVCGERNV
+459 
-469 RFKEQHRGEKGN
+469 
-481 YLEVHIKRGSGLSK
+481 
-495 QLLTD
+495 
-500 LFGGVRKMDRSL
+500 
-512 PCDFLAWNR
+512 
-521 HDRLELLAGIIDAD
+521 
-535 GYINTGK
+535 
-542 GCTIQIGSTN
+542 
-552 KTLALQQLELLRS
+552 
-565 LGVPAKLYENFYGNG
+565 
-580 DKIRYRVEA
+580 
-589 QAPDDLMLTSAKKQV
+589 
-604 KMGAAR
+604 GAAR
-610 SKPKNAKYAQV
+610 SKPKNAKYTQV

-656 RVMAN
+656 RVMSN

-697 NVYDACTIARDQLLH
+697 NVYDACTVARDQLLH

-776 SDAVWKHAFDTVRF
+776 SDAVWEHAFDTVRF

-821 GKDKEKFGEIPG
+821 VKDKEKFGEIPG

-882 TSNLSAFETIVR
+882 TNNLSAFETIVR

-905 INHPVDRCP
+905 INHPVDRDP
-914 ICNYQGVIYDECPK
+914 ICGYRGVIYDTCP
-928 CHRKEFEAVPEEY
+928 CCGRKEFEAVPMEK
-941 RSMIDDLRR
+941 RSDICLK
-950 TMGTH
+950 

>member
-50 LWVDDTVLPQY
+50 LWVDDTVLPPY

-66 DDNIIYI
+66 DNNLIWI

-127 DMFGGQSVPAFD
+127 DMFGGQAVPAFD

-158 RLVSAFGGKPDQ
+158 RLVSALGGKPDQ

-181 TVEQTDQAMEALIH
+181 TVEQTDQAMEALVH

-406 GDKVPIADTPVIDGE
+406 GDKVPIADTPVINGE
-421 RKTSLYDPWLLGV
+421 AR
-434 LVCDSSYDGNMM
+434 
-446 VSLGLD
+446 
-452 EYDIATR
+452 
-459 IKAVCGERNV
+459 
-469 RFKEQHRGEKGN
+469 
-481 YLEVHIKRGSGLSK
+481 
-495 QLLTD
+495 
-500 LFGGVRKMDRSL
+500 
-512 PCDFLAWNR
+512 
-521 HDRLELLAGIIDAD
+521 
-535 GYINTGK
+535 
-542 GCTIQIGSTN
+542 
-552 KTLALQQLELLRS
+552 
-565 LGVPAKLYENFYGNG
+565 
-580 DKIRYRVEA
+580 
-589 QAPDDLMLTSAKKQV
+589 
-604 KMGAAR
+604 GAAR
-610 SKPKNAKYAQV
+610 SKPKNAKYTQV

-656 RVMAN
+656 RVMSN

-697 NVYDACTIARDQLLH
+697 NVYDACTVARDQLLH

-776 SDAVWKHAFDTVRF
+776 SDAVWEHAFDTVRF

-821 GKDKEKFGEIPG
+821 VKDKEKFGEIPG

-882 TSNLSAFETIVR
+882 TNNLSAFETIVR

-905 INHPVDRCP
+905 INHPVDRDP
-914 ICNYQGVIYDECPK
+914 ICGYRGVIYDTCP
-928 CHRKEFEAVPEEY
+928 CCGRKEFEAVPMEK
-941 RSMIDDLRR
+941 RSDICLK
-950 TMGTH
+950 

>member
-1 MHDIDDVYEILD
+1 MHTIEDVYNILD
-13 TATFAQSEE
+13 TATFVQSED

-33 TDSPMG
+33 TDSSMG

-45 SEVAR
+45 SETAR
-50 LWVDDTVLPQY
+50 LWINDVVLPEY
-61 VKEAV
+61 VKDAV
-66 DDNIIYI
+66 DNNLIWI
-73 HDKDFYGLTMTCCQ
+73 HDCDFYGLTMTCCQ

-158 RLVSAFGGKPDQ
+158 RLASAFGGKPDQ

-181 TVEQTDQAMEALIH
+181 TVEQTDQAMEALVH

-202 RAGAQVPFSS
+202 RAGAQVPFST

-308 EVAYMGCADAR
+308 EVAYMG
-319 ETITVKDG
+319 
-327 DSVNVMGIGAAVKKY
+327 
-342 AEREDVSV
+342 
-350 WDSNAG
+350 
-356 RFVKVLTWIEN
+356 
-367 PERGNWFHVKFSNGR
+367 
-382 SLTLTGDHP
+382 
-391 LPTQRGRVFVEDMVV
+391 
-406 GDKVPIADTPVIDGE
+406 
-421 RKTSLYDPWLLGV
+421 
-434 LVCDSSYDGNMM
+434 
-446 VSLGLD
+446 
-452 EYDIATR
+452 
-459 IKAVCGERNV
+459 
-469 RFKEQHRGEKGN
+469 
-481 YLEVHIKRGSGLSK
+481 
-495 QLLTD
+495 
-500 LFGGVRKMDRSL
+500 
-512 PCDFLAWNR
+512 
-521 HDRLELLAGIIDAD
+521 
-535 GYINTGK
+535 
-542 GCTIQIGSTN
+542 
-552 KTLALQQLELLRS
+552 
-565 LGVPAKLYENFYGNG
+565 
-580 DKIRYRVEA
+580 
-589 QAPDDLMLTSAKKQV
+589 
-604 KMGAAR
+604 
-610 SKPKNAKYAQV
+610 
-621 VSIEFI
+621 
-627 GERGKKSY
+627 
-635 DLETESDRFDLSGIN
+635 
-650 SHNCRT
+650 CRT

-821 GKDKEKFGEIPG
+821 VKDKEKFGEIPG

-905 INHPVDRCP
+905 INHPVDRDP
-914 ICNYQGVIYDECPK
+914 ICGYRGVIYDTCP
-928 CHRKEFEAVPEEY
+928 CCGRKEFEAVPMEK
-941 RSMIDDLRR
+941 RSDICLK
-950 TMGTH
+950 

>member
-50 LWVDDTVLPQY
+50 LWVDDTIILQY

-202 RAGAQVPFSS
+202 RAGAQVPFST

-308 EVAYMGCADAR
+308 EVAYMG
-319 ETITVKDG
+319 
-327 DSVNVMGIGAAVKKY
+327 
-342 AEREDVSV
+342 
-350 WDSNAG
+350 
-356 RFVKVLTWIEN
+356 
-367 PERGNWFHVKFSNGR
+367 
-382 SLTLTGDHP
+382 
-391 LPTQRGRVFVEDMVV
+391 
-406 GDKVPIADTPVIDGE
+406 
-421 RKTSLYDPWLLGV
+421 
-434 LVCDSSYDGNMM
+434 
-446 VSLGLD
+446 
-452 EYDIATR
+452 
-459 IKAVCGERNV
+459 
-469 RFKEQHRGEKGN
+469 
-481 YLEVHIKRGSGLSK
+481 
-495 QLLTD
+495 
-500 LFGGVRKMDRSL
+500 
-512 PCDFLAWNR
+512 
-521 HDRLELLAGIIDAD
+521 
-535 GYINTGK
+535 
-542 GCTIQIGSTN
+542 
-552 KTLALQQLELLRS
+552 
-565 LGVPAKLYENFYGNG
+565 
-580 DKIRYRVEA
+580 
-589 QAPDDLMLTSAKKQV
+589 
-604 KMGAAR
+604 
-610 SKPKNAKYAQV
+610 
-621 VSIEFI
+621 
-627 GERGKKSY
+627 
-635 DLETESDRFDLSGIN
+635 
-650 SHNCRT
+650 CRT

-905 INHPVDRCP
+905 INHPVDRDP
-914 ICNYQGVIYDECPK
+914 ICGYRGVIYDTCP
-928 CHRKEFEAVPEEY
+928 CCGRKEFEAVPMEK
-941 RSMIDDLRR
+941 RSDICLK
-950 TMGTH
+950 

>member
-13 TATFAQSEE
+13 IATFAQSEE

-50 LWVDDTVLPQY
+50 LWVNDTIIPQC

-66 DDNIIYI
+66 DNNLIWI
-73 HDKDFYGLTMTCCQ
+73 HDCDFYGLTMTCCQ

-181 TVEQTDQAMEALIH
+181 TVEQTDQAMEALVH

-202 RAGAQVPFSS
+202 RAGAQVPFST

-308 EVAYMGCADAR
+308 EVAYMG
-319 ETITVKDG
+319 
-327 DSVNVMGIGAAVKKY
+327 
-342 AEREDVSV
+342 
-350 WDSNAG
+350 
-356 RFVKVLTWIEN
+356 
-367 PERGNWFHVKFSNGR
+367 
-382 SLTLTGDHP
+382 
-391 LPTQRGRVFVEDMVV
+391 
-406 GDKVPIADTPVIDGE
+406 
-421 RKTSLYDPWLLGV
+421 
-434 LVCDSSYDGNMM
+434 
-446 VSLGLD
+446 
-452 EYDIATR
+452 
-459 IKAVCGERNV
+459 
-469 RFKEQHRGEKGN
+469 
-481 YLEVHIKRGSGLSK
+481 
-495 QLLTD
+495 
-500 LFGGVRKMDRSL
+500 
-512 PCDFLAWNR
+512 
-521 HDRLELLAGIIDAD
+521 
-535 GYINTGK
+535 
-542 GCTIQIGSTN
+542 
-552 KTLALQQLELLRS
+552 
-565 LGVPAKLYENFYGNG
+565 
-580 DKIRYRVEA
+580 
-589 QAPDDLMLTSAKKQV
+589 
-604 KMGAAR
+604 
-610 SKPKNAKYAQV
+610 
-621 VSIEFI
+621 
-627 GERGKKSY
+627 
-635 DLETESDRFDLSGIN
+635 
-650 SHNCRT
+650 CRT

-905 INHPVDRCP
+905 INHPVDRDP
-914 ICNYQGVIYDECPK
+914 ICGYRGVIYDTCP
-928 CHRKEFEAVPEEY
+928 CCGRKEFEAVPMEK
-941 RSMIDDLRR
+941 RSDICLK
-950 TMGTH
+950 